1 MAAGGSVAIVRVAPD
16 ESRTTVEFGEHPRE
30 RGRFFGVGR
39 VDLCRWPA
47 LAAELHRRVPWS
59 LEHLYGRKVG
69 SLAPLPSTRRA
80 REGQKSRNSTSPTR
94 FRCCLSGMASGN
106 GGIGSRF
113 AALQRKRGPGNPPDS
128 VRKRFCG
135 LAQSAVS
142 WSSVAPAMSGTVGGL
157 SFVTT
162 GDLLTA
168 GGNTLSLNN
177 MTVLQATSGTISGFV
192 GGTGNVRL
200 DGGGLA

>member
-1 MAAGGSVAIVRVAPD
+1 
-16 ESRTTVEFGEHPRE
+16 
-30 RGRFFGVGR
+30 
-39 VDLCRWPA
+39 
-47 LAAELHRRVPWS
+47 
-59 LEHLYGRKVG
+59 
-69 SLAPLPSTRRA
+69 
-80 REGQKSRNSTSPTR
+80 
-94 FRCCLSGMASGN
+94 
-106 GGIGSRF
+106 
-113 AALQRKRGPGNPPDS
+113 
-128 VRKRFCG
+128 
-135 LAQSAVS
+135 
-142 WSSVAPAMSGTVGGL
+142 MSGTVGGL